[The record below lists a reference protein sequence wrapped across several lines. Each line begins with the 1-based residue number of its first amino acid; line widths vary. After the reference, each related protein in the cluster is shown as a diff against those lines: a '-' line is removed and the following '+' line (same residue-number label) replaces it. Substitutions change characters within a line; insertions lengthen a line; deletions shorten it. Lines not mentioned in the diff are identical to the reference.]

1 MKMGRVVEAA
11 KAEGV
16 NGSRPNP
23 LLDRGLL
30 EIGVGRFEGEVC
42 SGWGLTSPLLLL
54 LLLLS
59 LVSGMVLLLIARCCG
74 CGCCCF
80 GAGVV
85 GQG

>member
-54 LLLLS
+54 LLLS
-59 LVSGMVLLLIARCCG
+59 LVSGMVLLLIAWCCG